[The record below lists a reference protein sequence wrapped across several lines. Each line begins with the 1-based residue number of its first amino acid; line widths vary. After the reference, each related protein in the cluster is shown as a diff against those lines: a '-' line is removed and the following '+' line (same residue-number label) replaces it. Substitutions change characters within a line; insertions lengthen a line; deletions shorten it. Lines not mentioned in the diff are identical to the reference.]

1 MIGAGISRT
10 DGPLKVAGLARYSAE
25 RQDAGPAL
33 HAVVLG
39 SAIAYGRLTR
49 IDASRAEAASGVRLV
64 LTMHNMPKQPPI
76 VAKRDM
82 HDANG
87 QLVDGRILHF
97 GQPVA
102 LVVADTFEGARAA
115 AALIETAYE
124 AEAADFGLA
133 AGEPKEAAKDESRF
147 GDLEAAMAAG
157 PVTVDEAYTVPYHFS
172 QPMEPNAVIADFR
185 EGHLTVY
192 LTAQM
197 LAQLKPALAATLHL
211 DDDHVI
217 VDSAFVGGGFGSKIG
232 LHAEAV
238 LASIASMRLGR
249 PVKLVMTR
257 RQVFN
262 LVGHRAATTHRVR
275 LAATKDGTL
284 TALGHD
290 SNTQTSEEDDWTEN
304 AASVARALYAA
315 PNRLTRQW
323 RQELPL
329 GAAEPVRGPG
339 EMPGLLAFESAV
351 DELAEKVGM
360 DPLELRL
367 RNDTAID
374 PEKNRP
380 LSGRRLAEC
389 LREGAERFGW
399 DERPL
404 TPRSRRDGDWL
415 VGYGVASSMRGHYQM
430 KTGARVRID
439 PEGFVVVQSDMT
451 DLGMGTYTIVAQ
463 VAAQRL
469 NVDVDQVR
477 VELARTDYPKG
488 WGAGG
493 SWGSGNTSVATDLA
507 CQKLIEEI
515 RAVAGTSYN
524 DLFAE
529 VRRHF
534 PQGIEAMGSSIGGGD
549 TPSYKQNSIFT
560 YGATYAEVGVDAYT
574 GEVRLRRM
582 LGVFSCGRIL
592 NAKTARSQLIGGMI
606 WGVSA
611 ALHEGAYPDP
621 RHGNWVNGDLA
632 EYLLPVHADIPDI
645 EAIALEDFDEAAN
658 HLGTKGIGELG
669 AGGTGASVAN
679 AVYNAC
685 GVRVRDFPITVDK
698 VIAGLAAV

>member
-10 DGPLKVAGLARYSAE
+10 DGPLKVSGLARYSAE
-25 RQDAGPAL
+25 RQDAGKPL
-33 HAVVLG
+33 HAVILG
-39 SAIAYGRLTR
+39 SAIAYGRLTK
-49 IDASRAEAASGVRLV
+49 IDASRAEAAPGIRLV
-64 LTMHNMPKQPPI
+64 LTHLNVPKQPPI
-76 VAKRDM
+76 VANRDM
-82 HDANG
+82 FDANG
-87 QLVDGRILHF
+87 QLVDDRILHF

-102 LVVADTFEGARAA
+102 LVVADEFEQARAA
-115 AALIETAYE
+115 AALIEVAYE
-124 AEAADFGLA
+124 TAPAAFELPAITAERR
-133 AGEPKEAAKDESRF
+133 AKDESRI
-147 GDLEAAMAAG
+147 GDLEAAMAAA
-157 PVTVDEAYTVPYHFS
+157 PVAVDVTYSTPHHFS
-172 QPMEPNAVIADFR
+172 QPMEPNACIADWR
-185 EGHLTVY
+185 DDHLHIY
-192 LTAQM
+192 LTAQI
-197 LAQLKPALAATLHL
+197 LAELRDALATTLHL
-211 DDDHVI
+211 RESQVT
-217 VDSAFVGGGFGSKIG
+217 VDSKFVGGGFGSKIG

-238 LASIASMRLGR
+238 LASLASMRLGR
-249 PVKLVMTR
+249 PVKLAMAR
-257 RQVFN
+257 RQIFN
-262 LVGHRAATTHRVR
+262 LVGHRAATTSRIR
-275 LAATKDGTL
+275 LGATADGKL

-290 SNTQTSEEDDWTEN
+290 SNAQFSPEDDWTEN
-304 AASVARALYAA
+304 PAVVARALYAA

-323 RQELPL
+323 RTSLPL

-351 DELAEKVGM
+351 DELAEKLGM

-367 RNDTAID
+367 RNDTNID

-380 LSGRRLAEC
+380 LSGRRLADC
-389 LREGAERFGW
+389 LREGADRFGW
-399 DERPL
+399 DERPK
-404 TPRSRRDGDWL
+404 TPGSRRDGDWL
-415 VGYGVASSMRGHYQM
+415 IGYGVASSMRGHYM
-430 KTGARVRID
+430 MNTGAKVRID
-439 PEGFVVVQSDMT
+439 PEGFVLVQSDMT

-469 NVDVDQVR
+469 GVEVGQVK
-477 VELARTDYPKG
+477 VELARTDFPRG

-493 SWGSGNTSVATDLA
+493 SWGSGNTSIATDLA
-507 CQKLIEEI
+507 CQELLAQV

-534 PQGIEAMGSSIGGGD
+534 PQGIEAAGSSTKGDD
-549 TPSYKQNSIFT
+549 TPSYKQNSIYT

-621 RHGNWVNGDLA
+621 RYGNWVNGDLA
-632 EYLLPVHADIPDI
+632 EYLVPVHADIPDI
-645 EAIALEDFDEAAN
+645 EAIALEDFDGAAN
-658 HLGTKGIGELG
+658 HLGSKGIGELG

-679 AVYNAC
+679 AVFNAC
-685 GVRVRDFPITVDK
+685 GVRVRDFPITVEK
-698 VIAGLAAV
+698 IVRELPAV